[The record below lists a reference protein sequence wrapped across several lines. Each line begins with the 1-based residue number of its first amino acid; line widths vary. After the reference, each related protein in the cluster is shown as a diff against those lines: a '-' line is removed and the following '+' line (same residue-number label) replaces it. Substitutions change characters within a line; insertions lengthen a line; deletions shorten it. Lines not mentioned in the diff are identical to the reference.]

1 MDKMMVSGRV
11 YPYIRDYFHKKKL
24 SISDVLSEYYKIC
37 KSKELPEMLKELEK
51 ARNYVLQIEQNVLQ
65 LESECNTNWA
75 KCNTLFEQLNKQDGF
90 DINNLNEQDKF
101 RITSL
106 LDKNDIHDITVAQ
119 FIIHY
124 QESGEDSRGGVVRG

>member
-1 MDKMMVSGRV
+1 MTSGRV
-11 YPYIRDYFHKKKL
+11 YPYIRDYFRKKKL
-24 SISDVLSEYYKIC
+24 SISDVLYEYYKIC

-90 DINNLNEQDKF
+90 NINNLDEQDKF
-101 RITSL
+101 RIGSL
-106 LDKNDIHDITVAQ
+106 LDKNEI
-119 FIIHY
+119 
-124 QESGEDSRGGVVRG
+124 